1 MKHPGVRLGLL
12 ALMLAGAGLA
22 QKVQFNFD
30 EAADFSA
37 YKTYRWVDI
46 DEGEQIDEITD
57 RQIRVALDTELA
69 TKGLTK
75 TESEDANLYIGYQVA
90 LSSERGFT
98 SYSSDW
104 GYGPG
109 WGRRGWGGGGGFGGG
124 MTTGQTS
131 TIPVGTI
138 DLDIYDAKA
147 KRLVWRG
154 IASKTL
160 NPTSNPK
167 KREKRHSKGGR
178 RLLDFG
184 DGARGSSGT
193 GRPGTRANTICHY
206 RTK

>member
-1 MKHPGVRLGLL
+1 MKHPGIRLALL

-30 EAADFSA
+30 QEADFSA

-46 DEGEQIDEITD
+46 EEGEQVDEITD
-57 RQIRVALDTELA
+57 RQIQAALDTELA

-104 GYGPG
+104 GYGPT
-109 WGRRGWGGGGGFGGG
+109 WGRGGWGGGGGFGGG

-131 TIPVGTI
+131 TIPVGTV

-160 NPTSNPK
+160 TPTSNPK
-167 KREKRHSKGGR
+167 KREKRLAK
-178 RLLDFG
+178 
-184 DGARGSSGT
+184 GARKLLKNY
-193 GRPGTRANTICHY
+193 PPPQ
-206 RTK
+206 K

>member
-1 MKHPGVRLGLL
+1 MKHTGIRLALL
-12 ALMLAGAGLA
+12 ALMLAGTGLA

-30 EAADFSA
+30 EEADFSA

-46 DEGEQIDEITD
+46 EEGEQVDEITD
-57 RQIRVALDTELA
+57 RQIRAALDTELA

-75 TESEDANLYIGYQVA
+75 TESEDADLYIGYQVA
-90 LSSERGFT
+90 VTSERRFT
-98 SYSSDW
+98 SYGSDW
-104 GYGPG
+104 GYGPT
-109 WGRRGWGGGGGFGGG
+109 WRRGGWGGG

-167 KREKRHSKGGR
+167 NREKRLAKGVR
-178 RLLDFG
+178 RLLEFG

-193 GRPGTRANTICHY
+193 GRPGTRANTY
-206 RTK
+206 VTTGQSNRWP

>member
-1 MKHPGVRLGLL
+1 MKHPGIRLALL

-30 EAADFSA
+30 HEADFSA

-46 DEGEQIDEITD
+46 EEGEQVDEITD
-57 RQIRVALDTELA
+57 RQIRAALDTELA

-104 GYGPG
+104 GYGPT
-109 WGRRGWGGGGGFGGG
+109 WRRGGWGGSGGFGGG

-160 NPTSNPK
+160 TRTSNPK
-167 KREKRHSKGGR
+167 KRDKRLAK
-178 RLLDFG
+178 
-184 DGARGSSGT
+184 GARKLLKNY
-193 GRPGTRANTICHY
+193 PPPQ
-206 RTK
+206 K